1 MHVSTV
7 LFYLLFCFR
16 VKRAHTR
23 RFEPIEPFPP
33 PQLAKNNPI
42 LSPVFDALTTQIQQ
56 AATSSSSPWLANLTS
71 FSISVTSASETL
83 WTTSHTA
90 AILGNYVDSPASNV
104 TEQTYFRI
112 ASISKLF
119 TVLAALLQEKEGK
132 WSLKD
137 RITNWIPE
145 LRNRTEEH
153 GVAWESITLE
163 SLASQLSGIVREC
176 TLVSMADSG

>member
-1 MHVSTV
+1 MHFLTV
-7 LFYLLFCFR
+7 LFCLIFCFCVR
-16 VKRAHTR
+16 RAHAR

-33 PQLAKNNPI
+33 PYLTQNDPRLN
-42 LSPVFDALTTQIQQ
+42 PVFDALTTNIQQ
-56 AATSSSSPWLANLTS
+56 AATNPSSPWLTNITS

-90 AILGNYVDSPASNV
+90 SILGDYVDSPASNV
-104 TEQTYFRI
+104 TDQTYFRI
-112 ASISKLF
+112 ASISKVF
-119 TVLAALLQEKEGK
+119 TVLAALIQEQEGK

-137 RITNWIPE
+137 PITRWVPE
-145 LRNRTEEH
+145 LRNRTED

-176 TLVSMADSG
+176 MFVSPLLEL